1 MRFSPQPAETLLE
14 IFLFLAA
21 AAIVAVTVLIFGF
34 MGVLALPLFNKALLI
49 QMITQPWLPD
59 KGIYGIAPMMA
70 GTLLIS
76 LPAVVM
82 AFPLS
87 VGAAALM
94 SVISPFGFG
103 RWLKKG
109 VHLMTG
115 IPTVIYGFIGV
126 FLLVPIIRSMTY
138 AGSGFCI
145 LSASLLLSILIS
157 PTLILFFSES
167 FERVP
172 RSYLEAVDALGANRA
187 QKFLFVIL
195 PNAWRGVVGGILL
208 GLGRAVGDTL
218 IALMVA
224 GNAIGAPESV
234 FDSARTLTAHIA
246 LIIAADFDST
256 EFRVIFAASM
266 LLYLFTLLLTLLARI
281 LSGELEKRV

>member
-1 MRFSPQPAETLLE
+1 
-14 IFLFLAA
+14 
-21 AAIVAVTVLIFGF
+21 
-34 MGVLALPLFNKALLI
+34 
-49 QMITQPWLPD
+49 
-59 KGIYGIAPMMA
+59 
-70 GTLLIS
+70 
-76 LPAVVM
+76 
-82 AFPLS
+82 
-87 VGAAALM
+87 
-94 SVISPFGFG
+94 
-103 RWLKKG
+103 
-109 VHLMTG
+109 MTG
-115 IPTVIYGFIGV
+115 IPTVIYGFVGV
-126 FLLVPIIRSMTY
+126 FLLVPVIRSMAD

-172 RSYLEAVDALGANRA
+172 RSYLDAVDALGANRA

-195 PNAWRGVVGGILL
+195 PNAWRGVLGGILL

-246 LIIAADFDST
+246 LIIAADFDSS
-256 EFRVIFAASM
+256 EFRVIFAAGM
-266 LLYLFTLLLTLLARI
+266 LLYLFTLLLMLLVRI
-281 LSGELEKRV
+281 LSGGLEKRA